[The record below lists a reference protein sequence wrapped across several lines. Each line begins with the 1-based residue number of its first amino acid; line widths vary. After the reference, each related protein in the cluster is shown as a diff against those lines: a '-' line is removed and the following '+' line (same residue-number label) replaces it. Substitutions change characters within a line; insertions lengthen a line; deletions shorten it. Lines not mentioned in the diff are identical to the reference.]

1 MELWKLAAAE
11 LAHAYARNEISPVE
25 VVNACLER
33 CAQVNPILNAVV
45 YIDAG
50 GALSAARA
58 SEARQQRG
66 ERCSAL
72 DGVPFTVKDNIFV
85 RGVPAT
91 WGSKLYTHFV
101 APEDDLCVA
110 RLRDAGALFLGKTN
124 TPELAMAGHTDNL
137 VFGVTRNPWDREL
150 TPGGSSG
157 GAAAATT
164 AGITPLALATD
175 GGGSTRVPASFTGI
189 FGLRPST
196 ARVPRLHGF
205 PALVHD
211 LQVVGLMARSGADL
225 EGFFNVV
232 AQPDVR
238 DPASMA
244 FHESVERHPEPRP
257 RVRLVTRVGEEPV
270 DPQVRAAAKDAA
282 AVLESIGCTVEEG
295 NAPFD
300 GAEIREIWAT
310 LSGAGVARV
319 VTSHA
324 GWEASVTPAIL
335 SLARAGIALSAA
347 DYLKALDRVA
357 DLRRRVRESWSE
369 YDLLLTP
376 TTAALPWRADEPQ
389 PRAIDGERPL
399 AGSPSIFAKW
409 VNAAALPAIS
419 LPYRLSREGLPIGVQ
434 LIAALGCDRMLLSIA
449 KRFEQANQGVPTMA
463 PL

>member
-1 MELWKLAAAE
+1 MELWKLTAAE
-11 LAHAYARNEISPVE
+11 LARAYARNEISPVE
-25 VVNACLER
+25 VVNACLDR
-33 CAQVNPILNAVV
+33 CAQVNPILNAMV
-45 YIDAG
+45 YIDADS
-50 GALSAARA
+50 ALSAARA

-66 ERCSAL
+66 ERCSAV

-91 WGSKLYTHFV
+91 WGSKLYADFV
-101 APEDDLCVA
+101 AQEDDLCVA
-110 RLRDAGALFLGKTN
+110 RMRDAGALFLGKTN

-164 AGITPLALATD
+164 AGIAPLALATD

-189 FGLRPST
+189 FGLRPS
-196 ARVPRLHGF
+196 AGRVPRLHGF

-211 LQVVGLMARSGADL
+211 LQVVGLMARSGSDL
-225 EGFFNVV
+225 EDFFTVV
-232 AQPDVR
+232 AQPDAR

-244 FHESVERHPEPRP
+244 FHESVDRNLEARP

-270 DPQVRAAAKDAA
+270 DPQVRDAAKEAA
-282 AVLESIGCTVEEG
+282 AVLESIGCRVEEG
-295 NAPFD
+295 HAPFD
-300 GAEIREIWAT
+300 SDEIRDIWAT

-324 GWEASVTPAIL
+324 GWEACVTPAIL

-347 DYLKALDRVA
+347 DYLKALDRLGA
-357 DLRRRVRESWSE
+357 FRGRLRESWSE
-369 YDLLLTP
+369 YDMLLTP
-376 TTAALPWRADEPQ
+376 TTAALPWRADESKPQ
-389 PRAIDGERPL
+389 AIDGQRPL
-399 AGSPSIFAKW
+399 AGAPSVFAKW
-409 VNAAALPAIS
+409 VNAAALPAIN
-419 LPYRLSREGLPIGVQ
+419 LPYRLSREGLPMGVQ
-434 LIAALGCDRMLLSIA
+434 LIAALGCDRTLLEIA
-449 KRFEQANQGVPTMA
+449 KRFERANQRAPTMA